1 MNLNRASPLVGRS
14 IWKGSDWSDPV
25 TEKTREGGQDNK
37 DSVGGQRGAQTG
49 SGGKL
54 VTLWTRADKEPEIHS
69 LGDITVTP
77 VLTHVHTKLG
87 HLGSLREGGV
97 VPPCGLGPATGA
109 WGGAGEK

>member
-1 MNLNRASPLVGRS
+1 MVGRS

-37 DSVGGQRGAQTG
+37 DSVGGRGAQTG

-54 VTLWTRADKEPEIHS
+54 VTRYGHRLTKTEPEIHS

-87 HLGSLREGGV
+87 HLGSL
-97 VPPCGLGPATGA
+97 
-109 WGGAGEK
+109 